1 MAGKILV
8 VGSLHLDVIVHSS
21 RLPKPDETLL
31 GDKVSYRFG
40 GKGGN
45 QALAAAKIDV
55 QVFMAGRIGTDN
67 FGKQIYDTLSNQNI
81 NLDGLK
87 IVDEATGMSVALIG
101 SDGIYSAVVVSGV
114 NQTIELSEIAVP
126 DDLTVLVLQNEINTD
141 ANFEIIKK
149 VPKSTFV
156 ILNAAPALTPNK
168 DFFERIDLLIVN
180 KLEAKMLLNEEP
192 SIFNNLDALRKL
204 QNLDPKEVIIT
215 LGAEG
220 YTGISKN
227 GEVFS
232 EPGIKV
238 DVLSTHGAGDSFVG
252 TLAAFICKGEPINI
266 AAQYAQ
272 ASSALHVKTPID
284 QREKIL
290 QADIENMFSLNQ

>member
-8 VGSLHLDVIVHSS
+8 LGSLHLDIIVNSS
-21 RLPKPDETLL
+21 RLPKPEETLL

-87 IVDEATGMSVALIG
+87 MVDEATGMSVALIG
-101 SDGIYSAVVVSGV
+101 YDGIYSAVVVSGV
-114 NQTIELSEIAVP
+114 NQTIDLSDIAVP
-126 DDLTVLVLQNEINTD
+126 DDLSVLVLQNEINTD
-141 ANFEIIKK
+141 ANFDIVKK
-149 VPKSTFV
+149 VPESTFV
-156 ILNAAPALTPNK
+156 IFNAAPALTPNK

-180 KLEAKMLLNEEP
+180 QLEAKMLINEES
-192 SIFNNLDALRKL
+192 SIFNNFDALQKL
-204 QNLDPKEVIIT
+204 QNLGPKEVIIT
-215 LGAEG
+215 LGADG

-227 GEVFS
+227 EEIFS

-252 TLAAFICKGEPINI
+252 TLAAFICKGEPLSV

>member
-1 MAGKILV
+1 MSGKILV

-87 IVDEATGMSVALIG
+87 MVDEATGMSVALIG

-168 DFFERIDLLIVN
+168 GFFERIDLLIVN
-180 KLEAKMLLNEEP
+180 QLEAKMLLNEEP

-204 QNLDPKEVIIT
+204 QNLGPKEVIIT
-215 LGAEG
+215 LGADG

-227 GEVFS
+227 GEIFS

-290 QADIENMFSLNQ
+290 QADIENMFCLNQ

>member
-45 QALAAAKIDV
+45 QAVAAAKIDV

-87 IVDEATGMSVALIG
+87 MVDEATGMSVALIG
-101 SDGIYSAVVVSGV
+101 SDGIYCAVVVSGA
-114 NQTIELSEIAVP
+114 NQTIDLSEIAVP

-149 VPKSTFV
+149 VPKSTFI

-168 DFFERIDLLIVN
+168 DFFERIDLLVVN
-180 KLEAKMLLNEEP
+180 QLEAKMLLNEEP

-204 QNLDPKEVIIT
+204 QNLGPKEVIIT
-215 LGAEG
+215 MGADG

-227 GEVFS
+227 GEIFS

>member
-180 KLEAKMLLNEEP
+180 QLEAKMLLNEEP
-192 SIFNNLDALRKL
+192 SIFNILDALRKL
-204 QNLDPKEVIIT
+204 QNLGPKEVIIT

-220 YTGISKN
+220 YTCISKN
-227 GEVFS
+227 GEIFS

>member
-87 IVDEATGMSVALIG
+87 MVDEATGMSVALIG
-101 SDGIYSAVVVSGV
+101 SDGIYSAVVGSGV
-114 NQTIELSEIAVP
+114 NQTIDLSEITVP
-126 DDLTVLVLQNEINTD
+126 DDLSVLVLQNEINTD
-141 ANFEIIKK
+141 TNFEIVKT

-180 KLEAKMLLNEEP
+180 QLEAKMLLNEEP

-204 QNLDPKEVIIT
+204 QNLGPKEVIIT

-227 GEVFS
+227 GEIFS

-290 QADIENMFSLNQ
+290 QADIENMFCLNQ

>member
-87 IVDEATGMSVALIG
+87 MVDEATGMSVALIG

-180 KLEAKMLLNEEP
+180 QLEAKMLLNEEP
-192 SIFNNLDALRKL
+192 SIFNILDALRKL
-204 QNLDPKEVIIT
+204 QNLGPKEVIIT

-227 GEVFS
+227 GEIFS

-290 QADIENMFSLNQ
+290 QADIENMFCLNQ

>member
-45 QALAAAKIDV
+45 QAVAAAKIDV

-87 IVDEATGMSVALIG
+87 MVDEATGMSVALIG
-101 SDGIYSAVVVSGV
+101 SDGIYSAVVVSGA
-114 NQTIELSEIAVP
+114 NQTIDLSEITVP

-149 VPKSTFV
+149 VPKSTFI

-180 KLEAKMLLNEEP
+180 QLEAKMLLNEEP

-204 QNLDPKEVIIT
+204 QNLGPKEVIIT
-215 LGAEG
+215 MGADG

-227 GEVFS
+227 GEIFS

>member
-87 IVDEATGMSVALIG
+87 MVDEATGMSVALIG

-114 NQTIELSEIAVP
+114 NQTIDLSEIAVP

-168 DFFERIDLLIVN
+168 DFFERIDVLIVN
-180 KLEAKMLLNEEP
+180 QLEAKMLLNEEP

-204 QNLDPKEVIIT
+204 QNLGPKEVIIT
-215 LGAEG
+215 LGADG

-227 GEVFS
+227 GEIFS

>member
-1 MAGKILV
+1 MSGKILV

-156 ILNAAPALTPNK
+156 ILNAAPALPPNK

-180 KLEAKMLLNEEP
+180 QLEAKMLLNEEP

-204 QNLDPKEVIIT
+204 QNLGPKEVIIT

-227 GEVFS
+227 GEIFS

>member
-114 NQTIELSEIAVP
+114 NQTIDLSEITVP

-180 KLEAKMLLNEEP
+180 QLEAKMLLNEEP

-204 QNLDPKEVIIT
+204 QNLGPKEVIIT

-227 GEVFS
+227 GEIFS

>member
-8 VGSLHLDVIVHSS
+8 LGSLHLDVIVHSS

-87 IVDEATGMSVALIG
+87 MVDEATGMSVALIG
-101 SDGIYSAVVVSGV
+101 YDGIYSAVVVSGV
-114 NQTIELSEIAVP
+114 NQTIDLSEIAVP
-126 DDLTVLVLQNEINTD
+126 DDLSVLVLQNEINTD
-141 ANFEIIKK
+141 ANFDIVKK
-149 VPKSTFV
+149 VPESTFV
-156 ILNAAPALTPNK
+156 IFNAAPALTPNK

-180 KLEAKMLLNEEP
+180 QLEAKMLINEEP
-192 SIFNNLDALRKL
+192 SIFNNFDALQKL
-204 QNLDPKEVIIT
+204 QNLGPKEVIIT
-215 LGAEG
+215 LGADG

-227 GEVFS
+227 GEIFS

-252 TLAAFICKGEPINI
+252 TLAAFICKGEPISV

>member
-114 NQTIELSEIAVP
+114 NQTIDLSEIAVP
-126 DDLTVLVLQNEINTD
+126 DDLTVLVLQNEINTEV
-141 ANFEIIKK
+141 NFEIIKK
-149 VPKSTFV
+149 VPKSTFI

-180 KLEAKMLLNEEP
+180 QLEAKMLLNEEP

-204 QNLDPKEVIIT
+204 QNLGPKEVIIT

-227 GEVFS
+227 GEIFS

>member
-45 QALAAAKIDV
+45 QAVAAAKIDV

-87 IVDEATGMSVALIG
+87 MVDEATGMSVALIG

-180 KLEAKMLLNEEP
+180 QLEAKMLLNEEP

-204 QNLDPKEVIIT
+204 QNLGPKEVIIT

-227 GEVFS
+227 GEIFS

>member
-8 VGSLHLDVIVHSS
+8 LGSLHLDVIVHSS

-31 GDKVSYRFG
+31 GDKVTYRFG

-87 IVDEATGMSVALIG
+87 MVDEATGMSVALIG
-101 SDGIYSAVVVSGV
+101 YDGIYSAVVVSGV
-114 NQTIELSEIAVP
+114 NQTIDLSEIAVP
-126 DDLTVLVLQNEINTD
+126 DDLSVLVLQNEINTD
-141 ANFEIIKK
+141 ANFDIVKK
-149 VPKSTFV
+149 VPESTFV
-156 ILNAAPALTPNK
+156 IFNAAPALTPNK

-180 KLEAKMLLNEEP
+180 QLEAKMLMNEEP
-192 SIFNNLDALRKL
+192 SIFKNFDALQKL
-204 QNLDPKEVIIT
+204 QNLGPKEVIIT
-215 LGAEG
+215 LGADG

-227 GEVFS
+227 GEIFS
-232 EPGIKV
+232 EPGIEV

-252 TLAAFICKGEPINI
+252 TLAAFICKGEPISV

>member
-55 QVFMAGRIGTDN
+55 QVFMAGRIGIDN

-87 IVDEATGMSVALIG
+87 MVDEATGMSVALIG

-114 NQTIELSEIAVP
+114 NQTIDLSEIAVP

-168 DFFERIDLLIVN
+168 DFFDRIDLLVVN
-180 KLEAKMLLNEEP
+180 QLEAKMLLNEEP
-192 SIFNNLDALRKL
+192 NIFNNLDALRKL
-204 QNLDPKEVIIT
+204 QNLGPKEVIIT
-215 LGAEG
+215 LGADG

-227 GEVFS
+227 GEIFS

>member
-87 IVDEATGMSVALIG
+87 MVDEATGMSVALIG
-101 SDGIYSAVVVSGV
+101 SDGIYCAVVVSGA
-114 NQTIELSEIAVP
+114 NQTIDLSEIAVP

-149 VPKSTFV
+149 VPKSTFI

-168 DFFERIDLLIVN
+168 DFFERIDLLVVN
-180 KLEAKMLLNEEP
+180 QLEAKMLLNEEP

-204 QNLDPKEVIIT
+204 QNLGPKEVIIT
-215 LGAEG
+215 MGADG

-227 GEVFS
+227 GEIFS

>member
-8 VGSLHLDVIVHSS
+8 LGSLHLDVIVHSS

-31 GDKVSYRFG
+31 GDNVSYRFG

-45 QALAAAKIDV
+45 QAVAAAKIDV
-55 QVFMAGRIGTDN
+55 QVFMAGQIGTDN

-87 IVDEATGMSVALIG
+87 MVDEATGMSVALIG

-168 DFFERIDLLIVN
+168 DFFERIDLLVVN
-180 KLEAKMLLNEEP
+180 QLEAKMLLNEEP

-204 QNLDPKEVIIT
+204 QNLGPKEVIIT
-215 LGAEG
+215 MGADG

-227 GEVFS
+227 GEIFS

>member
-87 IVDEATGMSVALIG
+87 MVDEATGMSVALIG

-149 VPKSTFV
+149 IPKSTFV

-180 KLEAKMLLNEEP
+180 QLEAKMLLNEEP
-192 SIFNNLDALRKL
+192 SMFNNLDALRKL
-204 QNLDPKEVIIT
+204 QNLGPKEVIIT

-227 GEVFS
+227 GEIFS

>member
-45 QALAAAKIDV
+45 QAVAAAKIDV

-87 IVDEATGMSVALIG
+87 MVDEATGMSVALIG
-101 SDGIYSAVVVSGV
+101 SDGIYSAVVVSGA
-114 NQTIELSEIAVP
+114 NQTIDLSEIAVP

-149 VPKSTFV
+149 VPKSTFI

-180 KLEAKMLLNEEP
+180 QLEAKMLLNEEP
-192 SIFNNLDALRKL
+192 IIFNNLDALRKL
-204 QNLDPKEVIIT
+204 QNLGPKEVIIT
-215 LGAEG
+215 MGANG

-227 GEVFS
+227 GEIFS

>member
-67 FGKQIYDTLSNQNI
+67 FGKQIYDTLSDQNI

-87 IVDEATGMSVALIG
+87 MVDEATGMSVALIG

-180 KLEAKMLLNEEP
+180 QLEAKMLLNEEP

-204 QNLDPKEVIIT
+204 QNLGPKEVIIT

-227 GEVFS
+227 GEIFS

>member
-45 QALAAAKIDV
+45 QAVAAAKIDV

-101 SDGIYSAVVVSGV
+101 SDGIYSAVVVSGA
-114 NQTIELSEIAVP
+114 NQTIDLSEIAVP

-180 KLEAKMLLNEEP
+180 QLEAKMLLNEEP

-204 QNLDPKEVIIT
+204 QNLGPKEVIIT

-227 GEVFS
+227 GEIFS

>member
-31 GDKVSYRFG
+31 GDKVIYRFG

-87 IVDEATGMSVALIG
+87 MVDEATGMSVALIG
-101 SDGIYSAVVVSGV
+101 YDGIYSAVVVSGV
-114 NQTIELSEIAVP
+114 NQTIDLSDIVVP
-126 DDLTVLVLQNEINTD
+126 DDLSVLVLQNEINTD
-141 ANFEIIKK
+141 ANFDIVKK
-149 VPKSTFV
+149 VPESTFV
-156 ILNAAPALTPNK
+156 IFNAAPALTPNK

-180 KLEAKMLLNEEP
+180 QLEAKMLINEEP
-192 SIFNNLDALRKL
+192 SIFNNFDALQKL
-204 QNLDPKEVIIT
+204 QNLGPKEVIIT
-215 LGAEG
+215 LGADG

-227 GEVFS
+227 GEIFS

>member
-141 ANFEIIKK
+141 ANFEIVKK

-180 KLEAKMLLNEEP
+180 QLEAKMLLNEES

-204 QNLDPKEVIIT
+204 QNLGPKEVIIT

-220 YTGISKN
+220 YTGISKD
-227 GEVFS
+227 GEIFS

>member
-114 NQTIELSEIAVP
+114 NQTIDLSEIAVP

-156 ILNAAPALTPNK
+156 ILNAAPALPPNK

-180 KLEAKMLLNEEP
+180 QLEAKMLLNEEP

-204 QNLDPKEVIIT
+204 QNLGPKEVIIT

-227 GEVFS
+227 GEIFS

>member
-45 QALAAAKIDV
+45 QAVAAAKIDV

-87 IVDEATGMSVALIG
+87 MVDEATGMSVALIG
-101 SDGIYSAVVVSGV
+101 SDGIYSAVVVSGA
-114 NQTIELSEIAVP
+114 NQTIDLSEIAVP

-149 VPKSTFV
+149 VPKSTFI

-168 DFFERIDLLIVN
+168 DFFERIDLLVVN
-180 KLEAKMLLNEEP
+180 QLEANMLLNEEP

-204 QNLDPKEVIIT
+204 QNLGPKEVIIT
-215 LGAEG
+215 LGAKG

-227 GEVFS
+227 GEIFS

-252 TLAAFICKGEPINI
+252 TVAAFICKGEPINI

>member
-87 IVDEATGMSVALIG
+87 MVDEATGMSVALIG

-114 NQTIELSEIAVP
+114 NQTIDLSEIAVP

-141 ANFEIIKK
+141 TNFEIVKT

-180 KLEAKMLLNEEP
+180 QLEAKMLLNEEP
-192 SIFNNLDALRKL
+192 NIFNNLDALRKL
-204 QNLDPKEVIIT
+204 QNLGPKEVIIT
-215 LGAEG
+215 MGADG

-227 GEVFS
+227 GEIFS

>member
-126 DDLTVLVLQNEINTD
+126 DDLTVLVLQNEINL
-141 ANFEIIKK
+141 
-149 VPKSTFV
+149 S
-156 ILNAAPALTPNK
+156 
-168 DFFERIDLLIVN
+168 LIH
-180 KLEAKMLLNEEP
+180 
-192 SIFNNLDALRKL
+192 I
-204 QNLDPKEVIIT
+204 
-215 LGAEG
+215 
-220 YTGISKN
+220 
-227 GEVFS
+227 
-232 EPGIKV
+232 
-238 DVLSTHGAGDSFVG
+238 
-252 TLAAFICKGEPINI
+252 
-266 AAQYAQ
+266 
-272 ASSALHVKTPID
+272 
-284 QREKIL
+284 
-290 QADIENMFSLNQ
+290 

>member
-180 KLEAKMLLNEEP
+180 QLEAKMLLNEEP

-204 QNLDPKEVIIT
+204 QNLGPKEVIIT
-215 LGAEG
+215 MGAEG

-227 GEVFS
+227 GEIFS

>member
-114 NQTIELSEIAVP
+114 NQTIDLSEIAVP

-149 VPKSTFV
+149 VPKSTFI

-180 KLEAKMLLNEEP
+180 QLEAKMLLNEEP

-204 QNLDPKEVIIT
+204 QNLGPKEVIIT
-215 LGAEG
+215 MGADG

-227 GEVFS
+227 GEIFS

>member
-126 DDLTVLVLQNEINTD
+126 DDLTVLVLQNEINTEV
-141 ANFEIIKK
+141 NFKIIKK

-180 KLEAKMLLNEEP
+180 QLEAKMLLNEEP

-204 QNLDPKEVIIT
+204 QNLGPKEVIIT

-227 GEVFS
+227 GEIFS

-290 QADIENMFSLNQ
+290 QADIENMFCLNQ

>member
-45 QALAAAKIDV
+45 QAVAAAKIDV

-87 IVDEATGMSVALIG
+87 MVDEATGMSVALIG

-114 NQTIELSEIAVP
+114 NQTIDLSEITVP
-126 DDLTVLVLQNEINTD
+126 NDLTVLVLQNESNTD
-141 ANFEIIKK
+141 VNFKIIKK

-168 DFFERIDLLIVN
+168 DFFERIDLLVVN
-180 KLEAKMLLNEEP
+180 QLEAKMLLNEEP

-204 QNLDPKEVIIT
+204 QNLGPKEVIIT
-215 LGAEG
+215 MGADG
-220 YTGISKN
+220 YTGISEN
-227 GEVFS
+227 GEIFS

>member
-168 DFFERIDLLIVN
+168 AFFERIDLLIVN
-180 KLEAKMLLNEEP
+180 QLEAKMLLNEEP

-204 QNLDPKEVIIT
+204 QNLGPKEVIIT

-227 GEVFS
+227 GEIFS

>member
-8 VGSLHLDVIVHSS
+8 LGSLHLDIIVNSS

-87 IVDEATGMSVALIG
+87 MVDEATGMSVALIG
-101 SDGIYSAVVVSGV
+101 YDGIYSAVVVSGV
-114 NQTIELSEIAVP
+114 NQTIDLSDIAVP
-126 DDLTVLVLQNEINTD
+126 DDLSVLVLQNEINTD
-141 ANFEIIKK
+141 ANFDIVKK
-149 VPKSTFV
+149 VPESTFV
-156 ILNAAPALTPNK
+156 IFNAAPALTPNK

-180 KLEAKMLLNEEP
+180 QLEAKMLINEEP
-192 SIFNNLDALRKL
+192 SIFNNFDALQKL
-204 QNLDPKEVIIT
+204 QNLGPKEVIIT
-215 LGAEG
+215 LGADG

-227 GEVFS
+227 EEIFS

-252 TLAAFICKGEPINI
+252 TLAAFICKGEPISV

-290 QADIENMFSLNQ
+290 QADIENMFSLTQ

>member
-87 IVDEATGMSVALIG
+87 MVDEATGMSVALIG

-180 KLEAKMLLNEEP
+180 QLEAKMLLNEEP

-204 QNLDPKEVIIT
+204 QNLGPKEVIIT
-215 LGAEG
+215 LGADG

-227 GEVFS
+227 GEIFS

-290 QADIENMFSLNQ
+290 QADIENMYSLNQ

>member
-45 QALAAAKIDV
+45 QAVAAAKIDV

-87 IVDEATGMSVALIG
+87 MVDEATGMSVALIG
-101 SDGIYSAVVVSGV
+101 SDGIYSAEVVSGV
-114 NQTIELSEIAVP
+114 NQTIDLSEIAVP

-149 VPKSTFV
+149 VPKSTVV

-180 KLEAKMLLNEEP
+180 QLEAKMLLNEEP

-204 QNLDPKEVIIT
+204 QNLGPKEVIIT
-215 LGAEG
+215 MGADG

-227 GEVFS
+227 GEIFS

>member
-180 KLEAKMLLNEEP
+180 QLEAKMLLNEEP
-192 SIFNNLDALRKL
+192 SIFNNLDSLRKL
-204 QNLDPKEVIIT
+204 QNLGPKEVIIT

-227 GEVFS
+227 GEIFS

-290 QADIENMFSLNQ
+290 QADIENMFCLNQ